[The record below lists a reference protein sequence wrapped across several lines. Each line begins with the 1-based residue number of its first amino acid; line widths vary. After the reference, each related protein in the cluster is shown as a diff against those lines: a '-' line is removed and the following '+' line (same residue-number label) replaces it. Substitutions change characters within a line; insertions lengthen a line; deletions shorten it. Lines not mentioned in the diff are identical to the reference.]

1 MSAPL
6 LKVQEGGG
14 CWFHAP
20 LNGWL
25 LSERGREVISAML
38 AQYKSKHSINTSAN
52 LPHGAIC
59 PQRGHLPLNY
69 FWRYVNLM
77 LSNNRTKNPANF
89 ISNLIIKNTGLRPL
103 PGVSANINLKDLF
116 DGYNINFITRSE
128 LIHNGVNSINTLTH
142 EKLNKVTGP
151 VNKLKRWLNL
161 SPNNKLKEINMIKA
175 KIRSKYTELG
185 DYRDI
190 HRFHRILFG
199 ANYSESENKVTENTV
214 VFATP
219 WPGGRL
225 RRSIVRNKIRY
236 TLSHCCVLL
245 ESADPKKVGHYVS
258 GFIDSKMQG
267 GGMGMYDS
275 EFPHVYSLDWV
286 TSAKDMQNFALQVGL
301 LLNKR
306 FSLMIY
312 IRDGAANFASEI
324 NSLGA
329 RRNDVAKYSRIRA
342 ILDYSRELPDYLI
355 AMNEFRKLPPNNN
368 SRNYIEARAVVTRV
382 TANKVSKYH
391 QLISQISS
399 NRNELAKHRNALLKP
414 PLSLIP
420 EFSSVLSRVNTL
432 IRKINERNAA
442 NAAARTLVAAR
453 AAAKRKR

>member
-1 MSAPL
+1 MSEPL

-25 LSERGREVISAML
+25 LSERGCEVISAML

-77 LSNNRTKNPANF
+77 LSNNRTKNPSNF
-89 ISNLIIKNTGLRPL
+89 ISNFIIKNTGLRPI
-103 PGVSANINLKDLF
+103 PGVSANINLKDLY
-116 DGYNINFITRSE
+116 DGYNINTHARIE
-128 LIHNGVNSINTLTH
+128 LARAGVNSINNLTH
-142 EKLNKVTGP
+142 ERLNVVTSAP
-151 VNKLKRWLNL
+151 LNKLKRWVNL

-175 KIRSKYTELG
+175 KIRSKHTFSG
-185 DYRDI
+185 DDRDI

-199 ANYSESENKVTENTV
+199 DNYSEREQRVNENTV

-219 WPGGRL
+219 WTGSRL
-225 RRSIVRNKIRY
+225 RRAIVRNNIRY
-236 TLSHCCVLL
+236 TLSHACICMMPI
-245 ESADPKKVGHYVS
+245 DNKKYGHYVS
-258 GFIDSKMQG
+258 GFIHPRME

-275 EFPHVYSLDWV
+275 EFPHVYRLDWV
-286 TSAKDMQNFALQVGL
+286 TNPLQIQNYAMQFGL
-301 LLNKR
+301 LLHKQ
-306 FSLMIY
+306 SSVVVY

-324 NSLGA
+324 NSLGK

-342 ILDYSRELPDYLI
+342 ILDSPHELADYLV

-368 SRNYIEARAVVTRV
+368 SRNYMEARSVVARETAKKV
-382 TANKVSKYH
+382 TMHHK
-391 QLISQISS
+391 LINQISS
-399 NRNELAKHRNALLKP
+399 NRAKLVNHRNELLKP
-414 PLSLIP
+414 PLSRIP
-420 EFSSVLSRVNTL
+420 EFSSVLNRVNTL
-432 IRKINERNAA
+432 IRKINERNALA
-442 NAAARTLVAAR
+442 RERAARTFAGHM
-453 AAAKRKR
+453 KRKR